1 MQHEILHAAAERR
14 RQLPDRD
21 ASNFQQV
28 RVVLDKVGVNTV
40 LVSLLVTDVGRH
52 RLQDTALGRWKIP
65 LRRSDGSWMAPKE
78 LLRLALQEME

>member
-1 MQHEILHAAAERR
+1 MQHELLHAAAERR

-28 RVVLDKVGVNTV
+28 RIVLDKVGVNTV

-65 LRRSDGSWMAPKE
+65 LRDSAGRAHTPKA
-78 LLRLALQEME
+78 LLRLALEAMD